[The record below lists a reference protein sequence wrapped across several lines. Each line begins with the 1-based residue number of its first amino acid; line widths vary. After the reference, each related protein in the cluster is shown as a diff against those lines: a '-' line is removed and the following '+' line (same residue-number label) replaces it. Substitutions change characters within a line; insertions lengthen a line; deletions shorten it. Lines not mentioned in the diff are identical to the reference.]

1 LPEELWMLI
10 PQADVVR
17 VRVVLEEL
25 RQLLWWSVFLRAKD
39 ERFKAGCGL
48 VLPFRYS
55 INDLLLF
62 LRVRR
67 EGLIGDGVKVPI
79 CDTLRDGIFNFLA
92 KEGQVRDFVQLRPMR
107 ALGLLAKHH

>member
-1 LPEELWMLI
+1 VVFLELEVIEVKSLCLRSLLDVLDCAASLVLVVFLPEELWMLI

-25 RQLLWWSVFLRAKD
+25 WQFLWWSVFLRAKN

-67 EGLIGDGVKVPI
+67 ERFIGNWVKVS
-79 CDTLRDGIFNFLA
+79 
-92 KEGQVRDFVQLRPMR
+92 
-107 ALGLLAKHH
+107 

>member
-1 LPEELWMLI
+1 MLI

-25 RQLLWWSVFLRAKD
+25 WQFLWWSIFLRAKN

-48 VLPFRYS
+48 VLPFRYP

-67 EGLIGDGVKVPI
+67 ERFIGNRVKVS
-79 CDTLRDGIFNFLA
+79 
-92 KEGQVRDFVQLRPMR
+92 
-107 ALGLLAKHH
+107 